1 MKPDHPTATVPG
13 RAFSLVELLVV
24 LAVIGILAGLLLPA
38 LLRARFNSKVTVCL
52 NHYRQWGIAANV
64 YASDDGKG
72 RLPSFRLPTNQ
83 LSFIEPWIVAHEMVT
98 NLAPYGVGVPHWW
111 CPTRP
116 IRQRIHEENFRFLF
130 GRELLTPADLVD
142 GQAHGPARPNYYA
155 ADLMWWVPRKL
166 GPTVE
171 YPDPDLLQVRTPL
184 PWPRRL
190 DDPTVATQPM
200 ISDWYLGTWDADR
213 QIAEIRDNS
222 GGHQW
227 AGSLRGLNVGFADGH
242 VENRPRSKLQWQARR
257 SGFHAYVY

>member
-1 MKPDHPTATVPG
+1 MKPDQPTTTEPG

-24 LAVIGILAGLLLPA
+24 LAVIGVLAGLLLPA
-38 LLRARFNSKVTVCL
+38 LLRARFNGKVTICL
-52 NHYRQWGIAANV
+52 NQYRQWGIAANV
-64 YASDDGKG
+64 YATDDGKG

-98 NLAPYGVGVPHWW
+98 NMASYGVGVPMWF

-116 IRQRIHEENFRFLF
+116 MRRAGREANFRTLR
-130 GRELLTPADLVD
+130 GREFLTPADLVD
-142 GQAHGPARPNYYA
+142 EMTHIQRANYYF

-171 YPDPDLLQVRTPL
+171 YPDPSLLQVRTPL

-213 QIAEIRDNS
+213 QIVEIRDNS

-227 AGSLRGLNVGFADGH
+227 AGSLRGLNLGFADGH
-242 VENRPRSKLQWQARR
+242 VENRPRAKLQWQARR